1 MKNVLLTLSFVFL
14 LLQLSILNAQNTQ
27 TIKGKIIDQ
36 QSETPLIGATI
47 EWVNPTETVG
57 TVTDIDGY
65 FRLENIPLGRH
76 EFRISYIGYEPLTIP
91 NIVVSAGKEVIMD
104 VALRESVELLDA
116 VVVTGSVEKDKPQN
130 ELATISARQFSVEE
144 VNRYSGGRS
153 DVARLASNFAGVST
167 ANDSRNDIVI
177 RGNSPTGV
185 LWRMEGIPIPNPN
198 HFSTLGTTGGPV
210 SALNP
215 NLIKNSDFLT
225 SAFPAEYGNATA
237 GVFDIG
243 LRSGNRDKHEFMLQV
258 GAFSGVEAMAE
269 GPLSKKGGSY
279 IFAGRYAFISLVGG
293 LGGSGTSAV
302 PNYYD
307 LAFKINSATT
317 KLGQF
322 TLFGIGGLSNIDFL
336 HDEVD
341 ETDLFAAADEDAF
354 ADSKFGVIGLK
365 HNILL
370 NEKTYWRTVVART
383 TSVNTFEQLRYFNE
397 GTNEEFTASYGEA
410 DNTESRWSASSYINK
425 KFNNKF
431 TGRVGILAELYDYQ
445 LFSTDAEIGMD
456 TDNDGVNEL
465 VTLIDFNDNVTLL
478 QPFVQGQYR
487 LNNKWTLN
495 AGLHAQYLT
504 FNETSAIEP
513 RLALNWD
520 FAAQQRLS
528 FGYGVHHQMQPI
540 PILLGVT
547 EDENGNVVRSNENL
561 DFTRSQHFVLGYDY
575 KFAPDWRLK
584 AEAYYQSIDGVPVD
598 PFPSSFSILN
608 TGDDF
613 IFPREKD
620 YLVNEGSGN
629 NYGLELTLEKFFS
642 RGYYGLLTASLYDSN
657 YKGSDGIERN
667 TAFNNTYVLNVL
679 AGREWKVGKDKRNA
693 LTFDTKMTTA
703 GGRRYTPVDLEVS
716 QQLGYEIKMEDLAYS
731 ERNDPYFRWDVKF
744 GYRFN
749 SPKRK
754 ISHHFYLDIQ
764 NVLDKENIFV
774 RRYNRQT
781 NQVNEVNQIGF
792 FPDFMY
798 RVQF

>member
-1 MKNVLLTLSFVFL
+1 MKNVFLSF
-14 LLQLSILNAQNTQ
+14 SILTFFLSFPLLHAQNTQ
-27 TIKGKIIDQ
+27 TVKGRIIDQ
-36 QSETPLIGATI
+36 QSEMPLIGATI
-47 EWVNPTETVG
+47 EWVNPNETIG
-57 TVTDIDGY
+57 TATDIDGY
-65 FRLENIPLGRH
+65 FRLENIPIGRH
-76 EFRISYIGYEPLTIP
+76 EFRISYIGYEPMTIP
-91 NIVVSAGKEVIMD
+91 NIVVSAGKEVVLD
-104 VALRESVELLDA
+104 LSLRESVEILDA
-116 VVVTGSVEKDKPQN
+116 VVVKATVEKDKPQN

-225 SAFPAEYGNATA
+225 SAFPAEYGNANA

-269 GPLSKKGGSY
+269 GPLNKNGGSY
-279 IFAGRYAFISLVGG
+279 VLAGRYAFISLVGG
-293 LGGSGTSAV
+293 IGGSGTSAI

-307 LAFKINSATT
+307 LALKLNSGTT

-322 TLFGIGGLSNIDFL
+322 TLFGIGGLSDIDFL
-336 HDEVD
+336 HDEID

-370 NEKTYWRTVVART
+370 GEKAYWRTIVAR
-383 TSVNTFEQLRYFNE
+383 SISSNVFSQERYFNE
-397 GTNEEFTASYGEA
+397 GTEEEFTALYGEA
-410 DNTESRWSASSYINK
+410 DNTESRWSVSSFVNK
-425 KFNNKF
+425 KFNAKL
-431 TGRVGILAELYDYQ
+431 TGRAGILTEFYDYK
-445 LFSTDAEIGMD
+445 LFSTDAEIGPD
-456 TDNDGVNEL
+456 TNNDGVREL

-478 QPFVQGQYR
+478 QPFVQTQYR
-487 LNNKWTLN
+487 INNKWTLN
-495 AGLHAQYLT
+495 AGIHSQFLT
-504 FNETSAIEP
+504 FNNTSAIEP

-520 FAAQQRLS
+520 FAPQQRLS
-528 FGYGVHHQMQPI
+528 LGYGIHNQMQPI

-547 EDENGNVVRSNENL
+547 EDENGHLIRSNENL
-561 DFTRSQHFVLGYDY
+561 DFTRSQHLVLGYDY

-584 AEAYYQSIDGVPVD
+584 AEAYYQSIDKVPVES
-598 PFPSSFSILN
+598 FPSAFSILN

-613 IFPREKD
+613 IFPRDKNF
-620 YLVNEGSGN
+620 LVNEGTGN
-629 NYGLELTLEKFFS
+629 NYGVELTLEKFFS
-642 RGYYGLLTASLYDSN
+642 KGYYGLLTASLYDSN
-657 YKGSDGIERN
+657 YEGSDGIERN
-667 TAFNNTYVLNVL
+667 TAFNNTYVLNIL
-679 AGREWKVGKDKRNA
+679 AGREWKIGKDKRNA
-693 LTFDTKMTTA
+693 LSFDTKLTTA
-703 GGRRYTPVDLEVS
+703 GGRRYTPVDLEAS
-716 QQLGYEIKMEDLAYS
+716 QLAGFEVKKDDLAFS
-731 ERNDPYFRWDVKF
+731 ERNTSYLRWDVKF
-744 GYRFN
+744 GYRLN
-749 SPKRK
+749 SSKRK
-754 ISHHFYLDIQ
+754 VSHHFYLDIQ
-764 NVLDKENIFV
+764 NVLDRENIFV

-798 RVQF
+798 RIQF